1 MFCNQC
7 GKPLPEGAVF
17 CPECGAVREKEEPV
31 QASAPMQNMAF
42 HPIPEENKEKQKKKG
57 FPFKILV
64 PAAAVFAV
72 LIAILVIFLTGSKK
86 TGMET
91 YADKKDYIESFWSFE
106 NGMYDGK
113 VQDSYGLTNG
123 ERSIFVYADGT
134 SLYYMKSDL
143 VPKLVVDEYAAYTVS
158 YTGEYIAYVVAD
170 DMTEGDLYL
179 YCVKDGKITQVDTD
193 VFPGYICLSPEGKA
207 VAYLKDYES
216 YTENDLY
223 IGGIGIKSQKVDDD
237 GSMPV
242 AISNNGKTF
251 YYIDDSSKLYI
262 YNGKDSE
269 KVSSSGCGNFFVNR
283 DISEILYTKD
293 GKTYYHTPKMED
305 PVKISNE
312 ELHTVVVPDNVISFK
327 DTVVVFDDVISF
339 KDVRIGAAIMGLKSL
354 KGSILAQSGSLY
366 WFNDKGTDTIKIC
379 STLYDYQL
387 SADGK
392 SILFIKSGDLYRIKK
407 IGDNMEAELLYDE
420 EYVDYVFANDNLS
433 RIYIVIEEEL
443 LYLKGKNKTERI
455 TNDLCQDEYYPLVVA
470 YNESM
475 KKIFFIENDTLC
487 YAGTNSKSKVK
498 VMEDVS
504 EVIDFLD
511 VVTFIVQEGDDIGLY
526 YMDGKEPVKMNESKN
541 SPD

>member
-7 GKPLPEGAVF
+7 GKPLPEGAMF
-17 CPECGAVREKEEPV
+17 CPECGAMRETEPEAV
-31 QASAPMQNMAF
+31 KDSAEKKDLAQTPVPMQNMEF
-42 HPIPEENKEKQKKKG
+42 NPIPEENKEKQKKKG

-64 PAAAVFAV
+64 PAAVVFTVLVAV
-72 LIAILVIFLTGSKK
+72 LVIFLMGSRK
-86 TGMET
+86 TNMDT
-91 YADKKDYIESFWSFE
+91 YADKKDYIDSYWSFE
-106 NGMYDGK
+106 KGMYDGEIPFFR
-113 VQDSYGLTNG
+113 GLTNG
-123 ERSIFVYADGT
+123 ECSIFVYADDT

-143 VPKLVVDEYAAYTVS
+143 EPELVVEEYVSTYAVS
-158 YTGEYIAYVVAD
+158 YTGEYIAYVLAD
-170 DMTEGDLYL
+170 NMMEGDLYL

-207 VAYLKDYES
+207 IAYLKNYES

-223 IGGIGIKSQKVDDD
+223 IGGIGIKNQKVDDD

-262 YNGKDSE
+262 FNGKDSE
-269 KVSSSGCGNFFVNR
+269 KVSSSGCDNFFVNK

-312 ELHTVVVPDNVISFK
+312 ELYSVVLPENV
-327 DTVVVFDDVISF
+327 VSF
-339 KDVRIGAAIMGLKSL
+339 KDVRIGATIAGIKSF
-354 KGSILAQSGSLY
+354 KGSVLEQSGGLY
-366 WFNDKGTDTIKIC
+366 WFNEKGTYTVKIC
-379 STLYDYQL
+379 STIYDYKL
-387 SADGK
+387 SGDGK

-420 EYVDYVFANDNLS
+420 EYIDYVVASDDLS
-433 RIYIVIEEEL
+433 KIYIVVEEEL

-455 TNDLCQDEYYPLVVA
+455 TNDLSQDDYYSYVVA
-470 YNESM
+470 YNEDM

-487 YAGTNSKSKVK
+487 YAGTNAKSKVK
-498 VMEDVS
+498 VMEDVYALRRILNMVVFVKD
-504 EVIDFLD
+504 EDDMD
-511 VVTFIVQEGDDIGLY
+511 VGY
-526 YMDGKEPVKMNESKN
+526 YMDSKEPVCVYEE
-541 SPD
+541 

>member
-7 GKPLPEGAVF
+7 GKPLPEGAMF
-17 CPECGAVREKEEPV
+17 CPECGAVREKEPDTVQESVKKEEPV
-31 QASAPMQNMAF
+31 QAPAPMQNTAF
-42 HPIPEENKEKQKKKG
+42 NPIPAENKEKQKKKG

-64 PAAAVFAV
+64 PAALVFAV
-72 LIAILVIFLTGSKK
+72 LIAILVIFLTGSRK
-86 TGMET
+86 TGMDT
-91 YADKKDYIESFWSFE
+91 YADRKDYIESYWSFE
-106 NGMYDGK
+106 NGMYDGEIL
-113 VQDSYGLTNG
+113 SSRGLTNG
-123 ERSIFVYADGT
+123 ECSIFVYADDK

-143 VPKLVVDEYAAYTVS
+143 VPELVVDEYVATYAVS

-170 DMTEGDLYL
+170 NMMEGDLYL
-179 YCVKDGKITQVDTD
+179 YCVKDGKITQIDTD

-207 VAYLKDYES
+207 IAYLKDYES

-223 IGGIGIKSQKVDDD
+223 IGGIGIKNQKVDDD

-269 KVSSSGCGNFFVNR
+269 KVSSSGCSNFFVNK
-283 DISEILYTKD
+283 DVSEILYTKD
-293 GKTYYHTPKMED
+293 GKTYYHTPRMED
-305 PVKISNE
+305 PVKISDA
-312 ELHTVVVPDNVISFK
+312 ELHKVVVPENVISFE
-327 DTVVVFDDVISF
+327 
-339 KDVRIGAAIMGLKSL
+339 DVRVGATIMGLKSL

-379 STLYDYQL
+379 STLYDYQV
-387 SADGK
+387 SADGR

-407 IGDNMEAELLYDE
+407 IGDNMEAELLYDK
-420 EYVDYVFANDNLS
+420 EYVDYVVANDDLS
-433 RIYIVIEEEL
+433 KIYIVVGEEL

-455 TNDLCQDEYYPLVVA
+455 TNDLSQDDYYTYVVA

-498 VMEDVS
+498 VMEDVD
-504 EVIDFLD
+504 EVTKLLD
-511 VVTFIVQEGDDIGLY
+511 IVTFFIWEGDDMGLY
-526 YMDGKEPVKMNESKN
+526 YMNGKEPVKINE
-541 SPD
+541 

>member
-7 GKPLPEGAVF
+7 GKPLPEGAAF
-17 CPECGAVREKEEPV
+17 CPECGAVRETEPEVVKESAAKTEQEQV
-31 QASAPMQNMAF
+31 SAPMQNMAF
-42 HPIPEENKEKQKKKG
+42 NPIPEEHKEKQKKKG

-64 PAAAVFAV
+64 PAAIVFAV
-72 LIAILVIFLTGSKK
+72 LVAILVIFLTGSRK
-86 TGMET
+86 TGMDT
-91 YADKKDYIESFWSFE
+91 YADRKDYIESYWSFE
-106 NGMYDGK
+106 NGMYQGERPSS
-113 VQDSYGLTNG
+113 QGGLTNG
-123 ERSIFVYADGT
+123 ERSMFVYADDT
-134 SLYYMKSDL
+134 SLYYMKADL
-143 VPKLVVDEYAAYTVS
+143 VPKLVVDEYVATYAVS

-170 DMTEGDLYL
+170 NMMEGDLYL
-179 YCVKDGKITQVDTD
+179 YCVKNGKITQVDTD

-207 VAYLKDYES
+207 IAYLKNYES

-223 IGGIGIKSQKVDDD
+223 IGGVGIKNQKVDDD

-242 AISNNGKTF
+242 AISDNGKIF

-269 KVSSSGCGNFFVNR
+269 KVSSSGCGNFFVNK

-305 PVKISNE
+305 PVKISDE
-312 ELHTVVVPDNVISFK
+312 ELHAVVVPDNVISFK
-327 DTVVVFDDVISF
+327 D
-339 KDVRIGAAIMGLKSL
+339 VRIGATIMGLKSL

-379 STLYDYQL
+379 STLYDYQV

-407 IGDNMEAELLYDE
+407 IGDNMEAELLYDK
-420 EYVDYVFANDNLS
+420 EYVDYVVANDNLS
-433 RIYIVIEEEL
+433 KIYIVVEEEL

-455 TNDLCQDEYYPLVVA
+455 TNDLCQDDYYRYVVS

-498 VMEDVS
+498 VMEDVD
-504 EVIDFLD
+504 EIMELAD
-511 VVTFIVQEGDDIGLY
+511 VVMFIIWEGDDMGLY
-526 YMDGKEPVKMNESKN
+526 YMNGKEPVKINE
-541 SPD
+541 

>member
-7 GKPLPEGAVF
+7 GKPLPEGAAF
-17 CPECGAVREKEEPV
+17 CPECGAVRETEKEEPV
-31 QASAPMQNMAF
+31 QASAPMQNMEF

-64 PAAAVFAV
+64 PAAVVFAV
-72 LIAILVIFLTGSKK
+72 LIAILVIFLTGGKK

-106 NGMYDGK
+106 NGMYDGEI
-113 VQDSYGLTNG
+113 QDSHGLTNG
-123 ERSIFVYADGT
+123 ERSIFVYADDT

-143 VPKLVVDEYAAYTVS
+143 VPELVVDEYVATYAVS

-170 DMTEGDLYL
+170 NMMEGDLYL
-179 YCVKDGKITQVDTD
+179 YCVKNGKITQVDTD

-223 IGGIGIKSQKVDDD
+223 IGGIGIKNQKVDDD

-242 AISNNGKTF
+242 AISDNGRTF

-269 KVSSSGCGNFFVNR
+269 KVSSSGCSNFFVNR
-283 DISEILYTKD
+283 DITEILYTKD

-312 ELHTVVVPDNVISFK
+312 ELHTVVVPDN
-327 DTVVVFDDVISF
+327 VISF

-392 SILFIKSGDLYRIKK
+392 SILFIKSGDLYKIKK

-511 VVTFIVQEGDDIGLY
+511 VVTFIVLEDDDIGLY